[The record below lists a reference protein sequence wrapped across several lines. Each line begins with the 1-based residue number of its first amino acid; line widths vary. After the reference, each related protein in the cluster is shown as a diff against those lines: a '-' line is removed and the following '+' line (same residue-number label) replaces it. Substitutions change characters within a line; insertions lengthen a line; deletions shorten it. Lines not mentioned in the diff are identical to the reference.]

1 MKKITLLGALLGS
14 VFAANALVYNV
25 TVPTGTKACYIA
37 GDMTSWAHQ
46 EMTKLDDT
54 HYTIDIPSANQT
66 HGYKYS
72 SGPGW
77 EYVEKT
83 AEGQEMGNRTYS
95 ANDVVADWAKV
106 YEPGV
111 VIPDIPAGTK
121 LYLKPNANWLS
132 NNARFAVYFFKN
144 TDNTWV
150 DMTLVDASQNIY
162 EVIVPAGTWNTLI
175 FCRMN
180 PDYTE
185 NQWNSGVEGA
195 PQYVWSQTANL
206 NYDEINNLYAINEN
220 ADEWSAGEW
229 EIYTPVEPSEGIT
242 VKVQIPEGLSYWND
256 ENGVYFYVWTT
267 GEGTFIPATD
277 EGNRWYSYSTESTPF
292 NFIVVNGSNW
302 PNGTAN
308 QTVNMENVTA
318 SACYV
323 LANGEQIEENG
334 DSWKKTL
341 TATDCPSESP
351 STIVEITEN
360 APLFTING
368 RTLNVSM
375 DNEAEISI
383 YTISGQMIEHTVASN
398 FTREMQQGVYV
409 VRIGNQAQKLVVF

>member
-1 MKKITLLGALLGS
+1 MKKFTLLTALMGLTM
-14 VFAANALVYNV
+14 AANALVYNV

-95 ANDVVADWAKV
+95 ANDVVATWAKV

-180 PDYTE
+180 PNYTE
-185 NQWNSGVEGA
+185 NQWNSDAEGT
-195 PQYVWSQTANL
+195 PKYVWNQTANL
-206 NYDEINNLYAINEN
+206 NYDEINNLYAINES
-220 ADEWSAGEW
+220 ADEWS
-229 EIYTPVEPSEGIT
+229 
-242 VKVQIPEGLSYWND
+242 
-256 ENGVYFYVWTT
+256 
-267 GEGTFIPATD
+267 
-277 EGNRWYSYSTESTPF
+277 
-292 NFIVVNGSNW
+292 
-302 PNGTAN
+302 NGTWSSY
-308 QTVNMENVTA
+308 EKEEPTA
-318 SACYV
+318 
-323 LANGEQIEENG
+323 IEETSN
-334 DSWKKTL
+334 T
-341 TATDCPSESP
+341 
-351 STIVEITEN
+351 
-360 APLFTING
+360 PLFSING
-368 RTLNVSM
+368 RTLNVAM
-375 DNEAEISI
+375 EEEAEISI

-409 VRIGNQAQKLVVF
+409 IRIGSQSQKLVIF